1 MPTPKRLGD
10 AIRRDVVVGRADAAG
25 GEEIGVAAAQGVD
38 RRDDL
43 LLHVRHDADLA
54 QIDADPGQ
62 VLGDVADIL
71 VLGAA
76 REDLIA
82 DDEKSGCDGDGHAQG
97 SFSGPLAPE
106 TAILKRSSVH
116 PTRRPCHSRPE
127 RSGGKAIHNAAPDR
141 GSPSRP
147 SAAGDDILG

>member
-10 AIRRDVVVGRADAAG
+10 AIGGDVVVGRADAAG

-38 RRDDL
+38 RGDDL

-54 QIDADPGQ
+54 QVDADPGQ

-82 DDEKSGCDGDGHAQG
+82 DDEKSGCDGNGHAQG

-106 TAILKRSSVH
+106 TAILKRKQCSSHASSVSF
-116 PTRRPCHSRPE
+116 PAGAQRRGRESITQRLIVDPLPGLRPPGMT
-127 RSGGKAIHNAAPDR
+127 S
-141 GSPSRP
+141 
-147 SAAGDDILG
+147 